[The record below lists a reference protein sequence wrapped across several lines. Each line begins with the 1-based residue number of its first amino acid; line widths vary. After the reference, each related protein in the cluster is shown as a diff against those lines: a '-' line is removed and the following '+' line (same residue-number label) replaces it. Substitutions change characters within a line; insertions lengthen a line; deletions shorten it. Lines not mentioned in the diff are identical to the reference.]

1 MTSSLRSLRKNFWFS
16 ASVVLT
22 LSLSIGAVVTVF
34 SVIHAV
40 LIRPLPYDHPSRL
53 VDLSESVAPND
64 EMNRD
69 PLSPG
74 DFTDW
79 QQLNRVFTSV
89 AAGCGF
95 SYNLTGIGEPEHLY
109 GYAISANYFSTLG
122 VRPVQGRDF
131 LPSDDSF
138 YSPHVVILSNQLW
151 AGKFHSD
158 SNIIGKAISL
168 NGDPFTVIGVMPADF
183 SFLYDPWVQMWVPL
197 RQQVRP
203 DRMVVRDSRYLGVV
217 ARLRSGV
224 RMKAARADINR
235 IAEYLHKEHP
245 QSLRGAV
252 VMPLQEAL
260 FGDLRPTLTAA
271 LAIVGCVLLIG
282 SANVAI
288 LMLAKVSGR
297 AGEMAIRMA
306 LGAGS
311 WRVLQSVLEES
322 VVLALCSGGL
332 AIVCTVAARAL
343 LLRFESQHT
352 SLSLMKINWPVC
364 IFAMAL
370 SIVVGFGF
378 GILPGLHALRT
389 DIQQVLRR
397 AGNATTTDVHRQSW
411 RNALIT
417 GEVALSVVLLIGSGL
432 LLRSMLRLADQPL
445 GFRTDHV
452 LAAWVK
458 LPRIKYQNNADVAA
472 FFTQLQQRL
481 RAIPGLG
488 SVGLGYRPPLQGDM
502 GIGFTVPGKQY
513 APGEYESAT
522 LRFVDSGY
530 IPTLEIPLLEGRNL
544 TDADDMN
551 AEPVAVV
558 SQVLARKYWPHD
570 SAVGRYM
577 TTLRDGPVTRRV
589 VGVVGDIR
597 SNIDTN
603 PTPTIYVS
611 FKQMSFPSMTAVMQT
626 REDGGSA
633 LGQLRAAVQSVDP
646 EQPLEYVESMD
657 SMVRDSLEPWRFALS
672 LLSGLS
678 GMAVILTVLG
688 LFAVMSYLVKER
700 TKEIG
705 IRVTLGAKR
714 NDILH
719 LILEQTVRVAFL
731 GTAIGVSVSIAMR
744 RVIAGAGYAIQPN
757 DPVTF
762 VAVALLLTALSIA
775 SCIVPAR
782 RAAGLD
788 PMLAL
793 REE

>member
-1 MTSSLRSLRKNFWFS
+1 
-16 ASVVLT
+16 
-22 LSLSIGAVVTVF
+22 VVTVF
-34 SVIHAV
+34 SIIHAV
-40 LIRPLPYDHPSRL
+40 LIRPLPYEHPSHL
-53 VDLSESVAPND
+53 VDVSESATPND
-64 EMNRD
+64 VVNRD

-79 QQLNRVFTSV
+79 QQSNRVFTSI

-109 GYAISANYFSTLG
+109 GYAISYNYFSTLG
-122 VRPVQGRDF
+122 IRPTLGRDF

-138 YSPHVVILSNQLW
+138 YSPRVVVLSNQLW
-151 AGKFHSD
+151 TGKFHAD
-158 SNIIGKAISL
+158 SNIVGRAISL

-183 SFLYDPWVQMWVPL
+183 SFPYDPWVRVWVPL

-203 DRMVVRDSRYLGVV
+203 DRMLVRDSRYLGVV

-224 RMKAARADINR
+224 GLDAARADMNR
-235 IAEYLHKEHP
+235 IAEFLHKENP

-271 LAIVGCVLLIG
+271 LAIVACVLLIG

-288 LMLAKVSGR
+288 LMLARVSGR

-311 WRVLQSVLEES
+311 WRVLQTVFEES
-322 VVLALCSGGL
+322 VILAFCSGGL
-332 AIVCTVAARAL
+332 AIVWAVAARAL
-343 LLRFESQHT
+343 LLRFEPQHT
-352 SLSLMKINWPVC
+352 SLSLVKINWPVC

-370 SIVVGFGF
+370 SIAVGFGF

-397 AGNATTTDVHRQSW
+397 AGNAATTDVHGRSW

-417 GEVALSVVLLIGSGL
+417 AEVALSVVLLIGSGL

-458 LPRIKYQNNADVAA
+458 LPRIKYQNNTDVAA

-488 SVGLGYRPPLQGDM
+488 SVGLGYRAPLQGVM
-502 GIGFTVPGKQY
+502 WTGFTLPGKQY
-513 APGEYESAT
+513 APGEYESAA
-522 LRFVDSGY
+522 LRFVDSGF
-530 IPTLEIPLLEGRNL
+530 IPTLEVPLLEGRNL
-544 TDADDMN
+544 DDADDAN

-558 SQVLARKYWPHD
+558 SQALARKYWPQD
-570 SAVGRYM
+570 AAVGKYIN
-577 TTLRDGPVTRRV
+577 TLRDGPVTRRV
-589 VGVVGDIR
+589 VGVVRDIR
-597 SNIDTN
+597 SDIDTV
-603 PTPTIYVS
+603 PTPTLYVS
-611 FKQMSFPSMTAVMQT
+611 FKQMSFPSMTVVMQT
-626 REDGGSA
+626 TEDAGSA
-633 LGQLRAAVQSVDP
+633 LRHVRAAVQSVDP
-646 EQPLEYVESMD
+646 EQPLEDVESMD
-657 SMVRDSLEPWRFALS
+657 SIVRDSLEPWRFALW

-678 GMAVILTVLG
+678 GMAVILTILG

-714 NDILH
+714 SHIVR

-731 GTAIGVSVSIAMR
+731 GTAIGVSISIAMR
-744 RVIAGAGYAIQPN
+744 SVLAGTGYAIQPN

-788 PMLAL
+788 PMVAL